1 MKLELRPLRESDLPQ
16 VIQIEGRS
24 FAAPWSESTFRGLM
38 RRPSACLM
46 AAERAGKLVGFF
58 AMWFA
63 ADEAELGDLV
73 VHPVYRREGIGGKL
87 LAFALQEA
95 RRRAA
100 KTVFLEVRE
109 SNHAA
114 KALYEAAGFSV
125 LAIRKGYYSMPNE
138 DAIVMRLELVE
149 GAR

>member
-1 MKLELRPLRESDLPQ
+1 MKLELRPLRESDLPR
-16 VIQIEGRS
+16 VVQIEGRS

-38 RRPSACLM
+38 RRPTACLM
-46 AAERAGKLVGFF
+46 AAELSGRVVGFF

-63 ADEAELGDLV
+63 ADEVELGDLV
-73 VHPVYRREGIGGKL
+73 VHPAHRRKGIGGKL
-87 LAFALQEA
+87 LAYALEES

-100 KTVFLEVRE
+100 KTVLLEVRE
-109 SNHAA
+109 SNRAA

-125 LAIRKGYYSMPNE
+125 LAVRKGYYAMPKE

-149 GAR
+149 EAR

>member
-1 MKLELRPLRESDLPQ
+1 
-16 VIQIEGRS
+16 
-24 FAAPWSESTFRGLM
+24 
-38 RRPSACLM
+38 M
-46 AAERAGKLVGFF
+46 AAELSGKVVGFF
-58 AMWFA
+58 AMWFT

-73 VHPVYRREGIGGKL
+73 VHPTYRRKGIGGKL
-87 LAFALQEA
+87 LAYALEEA

-109 SNHAA
+109 SNGAA

-125 LAIRKGYYSMPNE
+125 LAIRKGYYAMPKE

-149 GAR
+149 EAR